1 MAFVPMPRI
10 GFSVYLV
17 TDREHTRGRAL
28 EDILTEACDAGIR
41 AVQVRERDLDG
52 RALLSLT
59 ERVVAIVHDRGG
71 RVLVNDRIDVA
82 LAAGADGVHLRAN
95 SLPVAVARKL
105 IGADRLLGVS
115 THTIDEA
122 AKAEG
127 DGADFVLLGPVYDT
141 PSKREFGA
149 PLGLGAIAE
158 AARRVRIP
166 VFAIGGVTVERA
178 LDVMRGGAAGVA
190 VIGAILSAPDVSRA
204 ARALLDATSLRL

>member
-1 MAFVPMPRI
+1 MPRI